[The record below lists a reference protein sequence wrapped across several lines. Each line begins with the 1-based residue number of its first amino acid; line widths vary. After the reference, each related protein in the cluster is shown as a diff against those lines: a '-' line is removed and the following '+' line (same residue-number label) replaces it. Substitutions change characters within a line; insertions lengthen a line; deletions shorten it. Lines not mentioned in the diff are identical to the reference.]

1 MIAILHGDRVLAL
14 LADSA
19 AINLSAGTA
28 ADTEVAVAGLAADVE
43 VIHGCTVVAGCGT
56 PTGRADLVIPAEAE
70 AAEAEAHSVT
80 YQEARDAG
88 LSPAWPGDMAA
99 WAALAEAVVD
109 AQAGQAREAIGT
121 PGYGQE
127 SEYTAT
133 EADARAFLA
142 AVQAAPDTAVDT
154 YKFVAAEL
162 AARAAAGMPATAQA
176 VAEEIVAQA
185 DAWKSALAE
194 IKEVRRTAKL
204 KIDAAADV
212 ATMAG
217 IMSDLVW
224 PKA

>member
-1 MIAILHGDRVLAL
+1 
-14 LADSA
+14 
-19 AINLSAGTA
+19 
-28 ADTEVAVAGLAADVE
+28 
-43 VIHGCTVVAGCGT
+43 
-56 PTGRADLVIPAEAE
+56 
-70 AAEAEAHSVT
+70 
-80 YQEARDAG
+80 
-88 LSPAWPGDMAA
+88 
-99 WAALAEAVVD
+99 
-109 AQAGQAREAIGT
+109 
-121 PGYGQE
+121 
-127 SEYTAT
+127 
-133 EADARAFLA
+133 
-142 AVQAAPDTAVDT
+142 VQAAPDTAVDT